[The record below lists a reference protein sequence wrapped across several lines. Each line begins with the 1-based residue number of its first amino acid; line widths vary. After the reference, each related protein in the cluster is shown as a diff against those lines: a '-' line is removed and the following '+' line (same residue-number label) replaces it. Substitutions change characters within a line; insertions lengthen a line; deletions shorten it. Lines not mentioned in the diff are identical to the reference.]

1 MGVLFAPACHA
12 DRRMGSYILCQLLP
26 VSPEGEHGAGCP
38 PVLLQE
44 DMPPTRVEDLKD
56 TLLGSRCAV
65 REPSLPQLSKA
76 CGSAQRGQRGACARH
91 NHVGTYTITWQLC
104 SIVLW
109 YRDGLIEK
117 CRSAN
122 YQFNTLRCGEY
133 SQTPVRLVQSTRSST
148 PPAASCLPDPTGGEL
163 VDRHGLSGTLAAR
176 ARETRERAAERPTLP
191 LCATQGATPQ

>member
-26 VSPEGEHGAGCP
+26 VSPEEEHGGAGCP

-65 REPSLPQLSKA
+65 REPSLLQLSKA
-76 CGSAQRGQRGACARH
+76 FGSAQRGQRGACARH

-122 YQFNTLRCGEY
+122 YQFNTLRCGEF

-148 PPAASCLPDPTGGEL
+148 PPTDSFVLARPHRRGAGGQAWSL
-163 VDRHGLSGTLAAR
+163 G
-176 ARETRERAAERPTLP
+176 
-191 LCATQGATPQ
+191 